1 MILANTYSKSRGFT
15 IVELMITLVIT
26 SLLMI
31 GAISLFTTAHN
42 TSRVRTA
49 LSDLSIGGRFGLD
62 QITRDIRMAGYR
74 DSLWTEGP
82 VANAIVG
89 VNAAAA
95 TGGDIITLVYEG
107 TRDCNFAVAP
117 GGVVTNI
124 YRVTGTTLTCNGQ
137 QIAGGIQEL
146 QLYFGEDL
154 TANGVAN
161 RWLSPDTAGL
171 NMTRVVAVRLH
182 LLVSTNSNEISS
194 GPQAYFFNNAMQPAI
209 DDGQIRREYSV
220 TVALRNPA

>member
-15 IVELMITLVIT
+15 IVELMITLLIT

-31 GAISLFTTAHN
+31 GAISLFATAHN
-42 TSRVRTA
+42 TGRVRTA

-74 DSLWTEGP
+74 DSTWTAGP
-82 VANAIVG
+82 LADSVVG
-89 VNAAAA
+89 VNADAG

-117 GGVVTNI
+117 GGVVTNV
-124 YRVTGTTLTCNGQ
+124 YRVTANNLTCNGQ
-137 QIAGGIQEL
+137 QIASGIQEL
-146 QLYFGEDL
+146 QIYFGEDL
-154 TANGVAN
+154 SANGVAN

-182 LLVSTNSNEISS
+182 LLVRTNSNEISS

>member
-15 IVELMITLVIT
+15 IVELMITLLIT

-31 GAISLFTTAHN
+31 GAISLFATAHN
-42 TSRVRTA
+42 TGRVRTA

-74 DSLWTEGP
+74 DSTWTAGP
-82 VANAIVG
+82 LADSVVG
-89 VNAAAA
+89 VNADAG
-95 TGGDIITLVYEG
+95 TGGDIITSVYEG

-117 GGVVTNI
+117 GGVVTNV
-124 YRVTGTTLTCNGQ
+124 YRVTANNLTCNGQ
-137 QIAGGIQEL
+137 QIASGIQEL
-146 QLYFGEDL
+146 QIYFGEDL
-154 TANGVAN
+154 SANGVAN

-182 LLVSTNSNEISS
+182 LLVRTNSNEISS

>member
-1 MILANTYSKSRGFT
+1 MILANAYSKSRGFT
-15 IVELMITLVIT
+15 IIELMITLVIT

-42 TSRVRTA
+42 TGRVRTA
-49 LSDLSIGGRFGLD
+49 LSDLSVGGRFGLD

-82 VANAIVG
+82 LLNSIVG
-89 VNAAAA
+89 VNANAA
-95 TGGDIITLVYEG
+95 TGGDVITLMYEG

-117 GGVVTNI
+117 AGVVTNI
-124 YRVTGTTLTCNGQ
+124 YRVTASNLTCNGA
-137 QIAGGIQEL
+137 QIASGIQEL
-146 QLYFGEDL
+146 QLYFGED
-154 TANGVAN
+154 TTSDGVAN
-161 RWLSPDTAGL
+161 RWLSPGAVGL
-171 NMTRVVAVRLH
+171 NMARVVAVRMH

-194 GPQAYFFNNAMQPAI
+194 GPQAYFFNNAIQPAI
-209 DDGQIRREYSV
+209 DDGQIRREYAV